1 MRKLRIG
8 LVGALLAATV
18 IAAPASASAAPAP
31 RDYECLQ
38 SGLSV
43 LQANGGV
50 QFFARNGVPVSLI
63 NPSSEAILPL
73 NTVLRLH
80 LTNPEIW
87 PWC

>member
-1 MRKLRIG
+1 VRKLRIG

-18 IAAPASASAAPAP
+18 IAAPASASAAP

-63 NPSSEAILPL
+63 DPSSSDILPL

>member
-18 IAAPASASAAPAP
+18 MAAPASASAAP

-50 QFFARNGVPVSLI
+50 QYFARNGVPVSLI
-63 NPSSEAILPL
+63 DPSSDAILPL
-73 NTVLRLH
+73 STVLRLH